1 MARGGRSSSNSRSS
15 GSGDRERERQDLVDS
30 YYDTPRSGSPRS
42 SSNHNEFYNFGHKH
56 LHDDDDDD
64 DESDYDSIDD
74 EEQQPLCKGAS
85 RYTEGTSPIPKSDLL
100 RSTEQCI
107 NRLLVICFIAMVFIF
122 IRNHTPWWIEHVER
136 QQQQQAILQ
145 NSILEG
151 DHLQDDDDVVDAAI
165 DRTMHFDDDDASL
178 VDDDYIRL
186 HTLTHMPP

>member
-1 MARGGRSSSNSRSS
+1 MARGGRSSGNSRSS
-15 GSGDRERERQDLVDS
+15 GSGDRGRGRQDLVDS

-42 SSNHNEFYNFGHKH
+42 SSNHNEFYNFGHKQ
-56 LHDDDDDD
+56 DVYDDD

-74 EEQQPLCKGAS
+74 EEQQPLCKG
-85 RYTEGTSPIPKSDLL
+85 TSMHKERTAPIPKSDLL
-100 RSTEQCI
+100 GSTEQCI
-107 NRLLVICFIAMVFIF
+107 NRLLVICFIAMFFIF
-122 IRNHTPWWIEHVER
+122 IRNHTPWWKEHVEQ

-151 DHLQDDDDVVDAAI
+151 DHLQDDDDVVDTAI
-165 DRTMHFDDDDASL
+165 DRPMHFDDDDASL